1 MGLDDTVQVFLN
13 YKSLHR
19 VAARHHGPLV
29 VSTQQLQPPASTCSI
44 WLTDRLYL
52 WGVGVVKHAEDH
64 SGHGVLCV
72 GHVSWRGEGGQV
84 VLQRLTQHAVKS
96 NVGPEDVALLP
107 AVFL

>member
-1 MGLDDTVQVFLN
+1 MGLDDTVQVLLD

-19 VAARHHGPLV
+19 MAAGHHRTLVA
-29 VSTQQLQPPASTCSI
+29 STEELQPPLSPRSI
-44 WLTDRLYL
+44 WLTDLFYL

-72 GHVSWRGEGGQV
+72 RHVSWGGEGGQV
-84 VLQRLTQHAVKS
+84 VLQRLTQNTVKS

-107 AVFL
+107 TVFL